1 MEAKQNPFSV
11 YDFLG
16 YLIPGAFF
24 LYGSFIFFKI
34 LSSGRIDPSIL
45 SSLIFEKNE
54 YYVPFVLFAYM
65 LGHCLSFISSI
76 TIEKYS
82 VWRYGYPS
90 AYLFN
95 VHPKPYF
102 EVDKHRG
109 IRTSYRSSVAIFI
122 LPVTL
127 LDYVLGHCMS
137 MHELYARSLDK
148 DLVDL
153 LEKKLARLV
162 TTHDG
167 QYSGVGN
174 TDWFRLAYHHVLE
187 NSEGHRPKLQNYVAL
202 YGFLRTATLN
212 AVICF
217 WAVSFLVFKEIIIGI
232 TALIAVALA
241 VLAAFLLFMAFIK
254 FYRRFTLEALMALA
268 ILSPCEH

>member
-153 LEKKLARLV
+153 LEKNSLGLLQL
-162 TTHDG
+162 TM
-167 QYSGVGN
+167 GN
-174 TDWFRLAYHHVLE
+174 TPVWATQIGLGLHIITSWKTRKDT
-187 NSEGHRPKLQNYVAL
+187 GQNY
-202 YGFLRTATLN
+202 
-212 AVICF
+212 
-217 WAVSFLVFKEIIIGI
+217 KI
-232 TALIAVALA
+232 TS
-241 VLAAFLLFMAFIK
+241 LFMV
-254 FYRRFTLEALMALA
+254 
-268 ILSPCEH
+268 S